1 MAPSIF
7 HELIT
12 LLNKTEEGL
21 DNQNFEILEE
31 HSTKALRTLKD
42 IETKIQ
48 FLRVKAYLQRGNFNK
63 ARAIVQSIQKTPSI
77 QEDSVQF
84 IGMLMKKEKY
94 VEVIEMCD
102 VLKQVKENQG
112 QLQNEEESDEI
123 AELRQK
129 AVDKIEIR
137 DQIDI
142 MTKLPFDIRTLILD
156 QLDLIDI
163 SNGIH
168 VSKSWRKNICDS
180 SATSRQNVILH
191 HEMKEKT
198 ESLFSPFFKYSI
210 GLLSNGVK
218 RLQISTPS
226 SWDNEEIKALIDI
239 STSVSF
245 NNLRVLTIETEFI
258 PQFPIEQA
266 KRLLQSSCHSL
277 EEVYIYGITLGCN
290 EVLDICPNLKRL
302 ELREQ
307 YSTHHEPPKRLKQS
321 SSQYP
326 SLTYLHVS
334 TQVEYETEFYEETLK
349 RLTHLQKV
357 SFQSVK
363 FNWTFLELLCQHGS
377 KELRHISINAPP
389 DQYSQYMKNEDDN
402 CTIDTSRYD
411 YVVDVHRCPN
421 MTATLLLQL
430 VNHSVNMKQKI
441 EAILLSPERSSGLDN
456 WSPFQYFTAPCLQY
470 IQFSFN
476 KATEVAFANVIRNCP
491 ALEIINIFPLIET
504 PSNIIMGAIKTLPV
518 LRSFTVQNSS
528 YDLYDHLHNRRYI
541 TDFNDTA
548 IRDFFTHHALLD
560 KHSTL
565 QHVSLRY
572 ISSLE
577 PETLE
582 MLFKIK
588 NLKSLNFADD
598 ELINGQSFYSVINGP
613 DGSLLPNQLEILV
626 LEDIGITTDNDV
638 QFLDFSTIKLLMLDG
653 LTTAGLKGMVKNSK
667 RLKKLVVDLCDQKYI
682 QDNIPAE
689 IGDFMKRNNIQ
700 FN

>member
-1 MAPSIF
+1 
-7 HELIT
+7 
-12 LLNKTEEGL
+12 
-21 DNQNFEILEE
+21 
-31 HSTKALRTLKD
+31 
-42 IETKIQ
+42 
-48 FLRVKAYLQRGNFNK
+48 
-63 ARAIVQSIQKTPSI
+63 
-77 QEDSVQF
+77 
-84 IGMLMKKEKY
+84 MKEEKY
-94 VEVIEMCD
+94 VDVIEMCD
-102 VLKQVKENQG
+102 VLKPVKENQG

-123 AELRQK
+123 VELRQK
-129 AVDKIEIR
+129 AVDKIER
-137 DQIDI
+137 TSRIDI
-142 MTKLPFDIRTLILD
+142 MTKLPYDIRTLILD
-156 QLDLIDI
+156 HLDLTDI
-163 SNGIH
+163 INGIH
-168 VSKSWRKNICDS
+168 VSKNWRNCICDS
-180 SATSRQNVILH
+180 SSISRQNVILH

-210 GLLSNGVK
+210 ELLSNGVK

-226 SWDNEEIKALIDI
+226 SWDIQEMKALIDI

-245 NNLRVLTIETEFI
+245 NNLRVLTIEFI

-266 KRLLQSSCHSL
+266 RRLLQSSCHSL

-307 YSTHHEPPKRLKQS
+307 NSTDHEPPKRLKQS

-334 TQVEYETEFYEETLK
+334 TQVKYETEFYEETLK

-357 SFQSVK
+357 SFQSVT

-389 DQYSQYMKNEDDN
+389 DQYSQDMENEDDN
-402 CTIDTSRYD
+402 CTIDTSCYD
-411 YVVDVHRCPN
+411 YVIDVHRCPN

-441 EAILLSPERSSGLDN
+441 EAILLSPEPSSELDN

-476 KATEVAFANVIRNCP
+476 KATEVIFANVIRNCP
-491 ALEIINIFPLIET
+491 ALEIINIFPLTET
-504 PSNIIMGAIKTLPV
+504 PSSIIMSALKTLSV
-518 LRSFTVQNSS
+518 LRSFTIQNSS

-565 QHVSLRY
+565 QEVGLRY
-572 ISSLE
+572 ISGLE

-582 MLFKIK
+582 ILFKIK

-598 ELINGQSFYSVINGP
+598 ELINGQSLYSVINGP
-613 DGSLLPNQLEILV
+613 DKSLLPNQLEILV
-626 LEDIGITTDNDV
+626 LEDVGITTDNDV

-653 LTTAGLKGMVKNSK
+653 LTTAGLKGMVENSK

>member
-1 MAPSIF
+1 
-7 HELIT
+7 
-12 LLNKTEEGL
+12 
-21 DNQNFEILEE
+21 
-31 HSTKALRTLKD
+31 
-42 IETKIQ
+42 
-48 FLRVKAYLQRGNFNK
+48 
-63 ARAIVQSIQKTPSI
+63 
-77 QEDSVQF
+77 
-84 IGMLMKKEKY
+84 MKEEKY
-94 VEVIEMCD
+94 VNVIEMCD
-102 VLKQVKENQG
+102 VLKAVKENQG

-129 AVDKIEIR
+129 AVDKIER
-137 DQIDI
+137 TSGSDI
-142 MTKLPFDIRTLILD
+142 MTKLPYDIRTRILD
-156 QLDLIDI
+156 HLDLTDI
-163 SNGIH
+163 INGIH
-168 VSKSWRKNICDS
+168 
-180 SATSRQNVILH
+180 NVILH

-210 GLLSNGVK
+210 ELLSNGVK

-226 SWDNEEIKALIDI
+226 SWDIQEMKALIDI

-245 NNLRVLTIETEFI
+245 NNLRVLTIEFI

-266 KRLLQSSCHSL
+266 RRLLQSSCHSL

-307 YSTHHEPPKRLKQS
+307 NSTDHEPPKRLKQS

-334 TQVEYETEFYEETLK
+334 TQVKYETEFYEETLK

-357 SFQSVK
+357 SFQSVP

-389 DQYSQYMKNEDDN
+389 DQYSQDMENEDDN
-402 CTIDTSRYD
+402 CTIDTSCYD
-411 YVVDVHRCPN
+411 YVIDVQRCPN

-441 EAILLSPERSSGLDN
+441 EAILLSPEPSSGLDN

-476 KATEVAFANVIRNCP
+476 KATEVIFANVIRNCP
-491 ALEIINIFPLIET
+491 ALEVINIFPLTET
-504 PSNIIMGAIKTLPV
+504 PSSIIMSALKTLSV
-518 LRSFTVQNSS
+518 LRSFTMQNSS
-528 YDLYDHLHNRRYI
+528 YDLYDHLHNRH
-541 TDFNDTA
+541 
-548 IRDFFTHHALLD
+548 FFTYHALLD

-565 QHVSLRY
+565 QEIGLRY
-572 ISSLE
+572 ISGLE

-582 MLFKIK
+582 ILFKIK

-598 ELINGQSFYSVINGP
+598 ELINGQSLYSVINGP

-626 LEDIGITTDNDV
+626 LEDVGITTDNDV
-638 QFLDFSTIKLLMLDG
+638 QFLDFSTIKLLRLDG
-653 LTTAGLKGMVKNSK
+653 LTTARLKGMVKNSK
-667 RLKKLVVDLCDQKYI
+667 RLKKLVVDLCDRKYI
-682 QDNIPAE
+682 QDNVPAE
-689 IGDFMKRNNIQ
+689 IEDLMKRNNIQ